1 MDNEWK
7 VISRVQLI
15 RLPADKRNDLV
26 IITVM
31 KTDSNSYFSLSSSLL
46 DLYDYFFVLSEE
58 GYLNGK
64 EGLIK
69 VKSGN
74 QVFHKGNMIFEIDSS
89 QRVFTK

>member
-15 RLPADKRNDLV
+15 RLPANKTNDLV
-26 IITVM
+26 TITVM
-31 KTDSNSYFSLSSSLL
+31 KTDSNSYSSFSSSLL
-46 DLYDYFFVLSEE
+46 DLCDYFCVLSE

-69 VKSGN
+69 VESGN
-74 QVFHKGNMIFEIDSS
+74 RVFHKGNMIFEIASS